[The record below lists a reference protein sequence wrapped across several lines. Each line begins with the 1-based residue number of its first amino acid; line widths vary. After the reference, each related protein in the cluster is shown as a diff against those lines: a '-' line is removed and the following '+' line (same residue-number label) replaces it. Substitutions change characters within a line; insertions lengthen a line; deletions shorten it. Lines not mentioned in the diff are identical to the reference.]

1 MTALRSLAL
10 VFFLMAG
17 YGLGA
22 DKHGPML
29 MSLGMV
35 AFILWAET
43 VFKRQDAEHEK
54 YVRIK
59 RSLLLTSEHMM
70 ELHGCE
76 ASAPCVYNP
85 ATGMQVAD

>member
-1 MTALRSLAL
+1 MTSLRILAL

-17 YGLGA
+17 YGIGA
-22 DKHGPML
+22 GKYAYGAMAA
-29 MSLGMV
+29 GMV
-35 AFILWAET
+35 IFVLWGES

-59 RSLLLTSEHMM
+59 QSLLLTSEHMM

-76 ASAPCVYNP
+76 ASAPCIYNP
-85 ATGMQVAD
+85 SSGMQVAD